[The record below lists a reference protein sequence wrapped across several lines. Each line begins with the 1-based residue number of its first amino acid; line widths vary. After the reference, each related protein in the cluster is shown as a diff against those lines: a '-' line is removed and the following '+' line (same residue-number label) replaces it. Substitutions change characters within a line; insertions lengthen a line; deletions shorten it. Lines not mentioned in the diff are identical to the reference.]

1 MNKLPMIIAIGLA
14 QTGAIAAD
22 TPREAA
28 DRQALQ
34 QTSIA
39 IRTAFADGN
48 VKAIMAYH
56 HPQVEKSFGPDSR
69 VVGKAAVE
77 DSAAN
82 TLKAFSLNFVENNVE
97 SLAIRGDTAI
107 EITRFLIQGT
117 PRREGKP
124 FTFRG
129 RTQVIYVRYA
139 ASPTGWAVFRELVQP
154 TT

>member
-1 MNKLPMIIAIGLA
+1 MNKLSVIIAIGLA
-14 QTGAIAAD
+14 QTGAMAAHA
-22 TPREAA
+22 PREAA

-56 HPQVEKSFGPDSR
+56 YPQVEKSFGPDSR

-77 DSAAN
+77 DDVAN
-82 TLKAFSLNFVENNVE
+82 TLKVFRLNFVENNVE

-107 EITRFLIQGT
+107 EVTRFLIQGT
-117 PRREGKP
+117 PRGEGKP

-129 RTQVIYVRYA
+129 RTQVVYVRYA
-139 ASPTGWAVFRELVQP
+139 ASPTGWAVFRELIQP
-154 TT
+154 AT